1 MEWQRERLVVMIVEY
16 CCHRIWRF
24 DGLVFGF
31 DGWIVSRV
39 GADSEV
45 QLESKSTCD
54 AELGTRID
62 SFLV

>member
-1 MEWQRERLVVMIVEY
+1 MAERKVGCDDSVMLL
-16 CCHRIWRF
+16 CHRIWRF

-62 SFLV
+62 SFFV